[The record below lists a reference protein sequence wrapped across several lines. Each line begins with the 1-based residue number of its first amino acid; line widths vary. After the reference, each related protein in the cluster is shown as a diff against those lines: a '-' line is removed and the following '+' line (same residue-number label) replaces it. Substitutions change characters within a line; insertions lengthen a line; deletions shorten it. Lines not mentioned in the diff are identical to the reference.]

1 MTDSAV
7 WTGYQ
12 EITISKKSIVSIK
25 ITYGNV
31 FFSMISEIFVFRKI
45 NYLSLSRHLV
55 N

>member
-31 FFSMISEIFVFRKI
+31 FFPWYQKFLCLER
-45 NYLSLSRHLV
+45 
-55 N
+55 

>member
-12 EITISKKSIVSIK
+12 EITISEKSIVSIK

-31 FFSMISEIFVFRKI
+31 FFFPWYQKFLCLER
-45 NYLSLSRHLV
+45 
-55 N
+55 